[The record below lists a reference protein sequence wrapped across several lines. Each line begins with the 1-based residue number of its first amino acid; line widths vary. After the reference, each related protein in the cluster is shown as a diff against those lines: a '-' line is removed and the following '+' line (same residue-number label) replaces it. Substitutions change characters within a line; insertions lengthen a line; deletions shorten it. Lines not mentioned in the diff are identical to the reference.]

1 MPRCHYKSYKGI
13 VSLARGLRRN
23 QTPSEDMIWQLL
35 RKKRISGYKFL
46 RQHPLFY
53 KIDGERIEFFI
64 ADFYCAGLK
73 LVIEVDGPVHKKR
86 GIYDSIRDS
95 KLNNKGIMVVRI
107 LNEELADINYAIS
120 KLTQIISQRETEIS
134 CMQ

>member
-1 MPRCHYKSYKGI
+1 M
-13 VSLARGLRRN
+13 ARSLRRN
-23 QTPSEDMIWQLL
+23 QTPSEDMVWQLL

-86 GIYDSIRDS
+86 RIYDSDRDS

-107 LNEELADINYAIS
+107 LNEELADINHAIS
-120 KLTQIISQRETEIS
+120 KLTQVISQRETEIS
-134 CMQ
+134 DLQ